1 MFQKKHSD
9 NEKITLLNNEFFIN
23 RQNGE
28 QIERITDT
36 NLVIGSVHYHLE
48 CQSTADGTIMYRIFE
63 YDSQIALQSS
73 ELSQNKLTVNFPNTA
88 ILYLRHNKNTPDEM
102 TIEIRVPGATC
113 SYRVPVMKVQNY
125 SVEDI
130 FAKKLFFLIPF
141 HIFTYEQ
148 NFEEY
153 EANEQ
158 KLWELTRE
166 YEFIVEKLNGYADT
180 GVVEE
185 YTKSTIIDMS
195 KKVLEH
201 LAKKYSNVKEEVGA
215 IMGGKI
221 LDYPAKDIL
230 NQGRAEG
237 RAEGRVEGRVEG
249 RMQAVLELLGELGV
263 VPEEIEKKIN
273 EERDVDVLSRW
284 LKLAARAESVDAFV
298 KGM

>member
-1 MFQKKHSD
+1 M
-9 NEKITLLNNEFFIN
+9 
-23 RQNGE
+23 
-28 QIERITDT
+28 
-36 NLVIGSVHYHLE
+36 IGSVHYHLE

-141 HIFTYEQ
+141 HIFIYEQ

-158 KLWELTRE
+158 KLRELTRE
-166 YEFIVEKLNGYADT
+166 YEFIVERLNEYVKT

-237 RAEGRVEGRVEG
+237 RAEGRVEGR
-249 RMQAVLELLGELGV
+249 MQAVLELLGELGV

-284 LKLAARAESVDAFV
+284 LKLAARAESVDEFV